1 MKKQVVV
8 LITILASICLLGL
21 TWSIIKNNIVG
32 QAEKIVVS
40 NLDLSNLEAGIYT
53 GECSLSPVKVV
64 VEVYVK
70 DKTIKDIEILEHQNG
85 LGKKAETVIE
95 QVIKEQKLDVDL
107 VAGATVS
114 SKVILK
120 AVENALSVQ

>member
-8 LITILASICLLGL
+8 LTIILASICLLGL

>member
-8 LITILASICLLGL
+8 LTIILASICLLGL
-21 TWSIIKNNIVG
+21 TGSIIKNNIVG

>member
-8 LITILASICLLGL
+8 LTTILASICLLGL